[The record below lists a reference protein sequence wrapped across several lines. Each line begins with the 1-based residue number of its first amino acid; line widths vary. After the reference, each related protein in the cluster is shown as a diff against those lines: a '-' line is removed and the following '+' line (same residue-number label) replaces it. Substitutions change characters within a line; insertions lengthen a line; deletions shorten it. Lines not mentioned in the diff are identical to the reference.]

1 MTFGSLITN
10 VRLLGNG
17 RIRECFLCF
26 KVSVSTFDESFTLLD
41 QALNDA
47 LEKMANQ
54 MSVEEALRETLNEM
68 QSGMELKLNRE
79 DMENLKDELEARIKE
94 VRAAQEKGLVGKN
107 EIPKDPAGFK
117 RYTPCSSL
125 LPREKQY

>member
-1 MTFGSLITN
+1 MFSMFI
-10 VRLLGNG
+10 
-17 RIRECFLCF
+17 
-26 KVSVSTFDESFTLLD
+26 KVSVSMFDESFSLLD

-68 QSGMELKLNRE
+68 QSGMEMKLNRE
-79 DMENLKDELEARIKE
+79 DMEKLREELETRIKE
-94 VRAAQEKGLVGKN
+94 VRAAQEKGLIGKD

-117 RYTPCSSL
+117 R
-125 LPREKQY
+125 